1 MADFTEYAF
10 PAGAESEGSNDESD
24 ISCGVETTY
33 LPKESGEKDHDS
45 TFKCEDV
52 WMMKR
57 AISKGQTDE
66 VIRLLDNGMD
76 VDTKLEFGWSPLM
89 FAVNMANHD
98 LAKQLLDRGANA
110 NFTKD
115 QWSVLMASCTA
126 SASED
131 KITRCVELLLSRNAD
146 PNVVDRSQ
154 MTSLM
159 LAAREGYSKVINLL
173 VAHGAKLD
181 VQDSSGYTALAVA
194 VKYGREKAVLKLLQ
208 LGVDKTIK
216 TKSGKS
222 PVDLAEFFKHPQIA
236 KILNSSSQIDNVGAF
251 GSTEESL
258 SRFFK
263 TNCET
268 PPTKESVTRLNDLE
282 LLLHGLNLSHLTEV
296 MTENDI
302 TWSCLLT
309 MKREDLEKIG
319 ITDPE
324 DQEKVLNVVQQ
335 IHLDKIDLNTLCQL
349 RVVYNGCEDL
359 QNFLISVNHQ
369 CCYLIEVI
377 HDVVSRFP
385 RQTSQL
391 VFSLDSGKEAQS
403 TCRQLVLQIKDLE
416 KEVSCLHSLLCKM
429 DETRDCCWVPPPP
442 RSPKGWKKSLLTR
455 VVVSVLAAAS
465 LLLFYKAARGK
476 VQLHLFSKIL

>member
-1 MADFTEYAF
+1 
-10 PAGAESEGSNDESD
+10 
-24 ISCGVETTY
+24 
-33 LPKESGEKDHDS
+33 
-45 TFKCEDV
+45 
-52 WMMKR
+52 
-57 AISKGQTDE
+57 
-66 VIRLLDNGMD
+66 
-76 VDTKLEFGWSPLM
+76 
-89 FAVNMANHD
+89 
-98 LAKQLLDRGANA
+98 
-110 NFTKD
+110 
-115 QWSVLMASCTA
+115 MASCTA

-173 VAHGAKLD
+173 VAHGAELD
-181 VQDSSGYTALAVA
+181 VQDNSGYTALAVA

-208 LGVDKTIK
+208 LGADKTIK

-324 DQEKVLNVVQQ
+324 DQQKVLNVVQQ

-403 TCRQLVLQIKDLE
+403 TCSQLVLQIKDLE

-442 RSPKGWKKSLLTR
+442 PRSPKGWKKSLLTR
-455 VVVSVLAAAS
+455 VVVSVFTATS

>member
-1 MADFTEYAF
+1 M
-10 PAGAESEGSNDESD
+10 
-24 ISCGVETTY
+24 
-33 LPKESGEKDHDS
+33 H
-45 TFKCEDV
+45 
-52 WMMKR
+52 
-57 AISKGQTDE
+57 
-66 VIRLLDNGMD
+66 
-76 VDTKLEFGWSPLM
+76 
-89 FAVNMANHD
+89 
-98 LAKQLLDRGANA
+98 
-110 NFTKD
+110 
-115 QWSVLMASCTA
+115 CTA

-173 VAHGAKLD
+173 VAHGAELD
-181 VQDSSGYTALAVA
+181 VQDNSGYTALAVA

-208 LGVDKTIK
+208 LGADKTIK

-222 PVDLAEFFKHPQIA
+222 PVDLAEFFNLSLKWLVFCNITHL
-236 KILNSSSQIDNVGAF
+236 KLGLTFFSSKTCVV
-251 GSTEESL
+251 L
-258 SRFFK
+258 SVLL
-263 TNCET
+263 
-268 PPTKESVTRLNDLE
+268 SVTRLNDLE

-296 MTENDI
+296 MTVSIHFHTDI
-302 TWSCLLT
+302 RLQIFLC
-309 MKREDLEKIG
+309 IG

-324 DQEKVLNVVQQ
+324 DQQKVLNVVQQ

-349 RVVYNGCEDL
+349 CEDL

-403 TCRQLVLQIKDLE
+403 TCSQLVLQIKDLE
-416 KEVSCLHSLLCKM
+416 KEVSCLHSLLCK
-429 DETRDCCWVPPPP
+429 
-442 RSPKGWKKSLLTR
+442 
-455 VVVSVLAAAS
+455 VSNCLHLPYFLDYKP
-465 LLLFYKAARGK
+465 LLLSQTFDPAAYPMMR
-476 VQLHLFSKIL
+476 LIYACI